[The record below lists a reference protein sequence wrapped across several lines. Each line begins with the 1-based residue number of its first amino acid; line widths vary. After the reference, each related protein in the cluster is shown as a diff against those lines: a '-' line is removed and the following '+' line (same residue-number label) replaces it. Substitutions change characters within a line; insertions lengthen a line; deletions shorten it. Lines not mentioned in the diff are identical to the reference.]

1 MGEHARLTGETWE
14 VQTGRGFLEAS
25 WVKTLTAGRHSL
37 TSSSPARILGLLLPP
52 APQPLDFPF
61 SPSVPTTALTL
72 V

>member
-1 MGEHARLTGETWE
+1 MGKQARQTGETQE

-25 WVKTLTAGRHSL
+25 WVKTLAVGRHSL
-37 TSSSPARILGLLLPP
+37 TSSSPARILEPLLPP
-52 APQPLDFPF
+52 PPQPLDLPF